1 MIDPGKAVKQSTEK
15 PAPPVAAAPKLLA
28 GVIFGLAF
36 GFLLQKG
43 GVGKFNILIGQLL
56 LQDWT
61 VAKIMLTAIVVGMV
75 GVFALH
81 HFAKVNLHIK
91 PTRIGAN
98 IIGGLLFGAG
108 FALMGYC
115 PGTAAAALGQGSWD
129 ALLRHGWTSRG
140 FVDFRRVL
148 RVAENDRGEVG
159 RPRQSSSAGFAA
171 RPARSVRGD
180 FCGAAYRGIV
190 RIGKGVSPMTVRR
203 TW

>member
-1 MIDPGKAVKQSTEK
+1 MIDPGKAVERSTEK
-15 PAPPVAAAPKLLA
+15 PAPTVAAANKLVA

-43 GVGKFNILIGQLL
+43 GVGKFNTLIGQLL

-61 VAKIMLTAIVVGMV
+61 VVKVMLTAIIVGMI
-75 GVFALH
+75 GVFTLH

-91 PTRIGAN
+91 PTRIGSN

-129 ALLRHGWTSRG
+129 ALFGMTGLVAGSWVFAELSAWTKRTVEKWGDLGKVLLPDLLHLPRG
-140 FVDFRRVL
+140 VV
-148 RVAENDRGEVG
+148 VVG
-159 RPRQSSSAGFAA
+159 LAVFLTAI
-171 RPARSVRGD
+171 
-180 FCGAAYRGIV
+180 IV
-190 RIGKGVSPMTVRR
+190 ILERFTTR
-203 TW
+203 

>member
-61 VAKIMLTAIVVGMV
+61 VAKIMLTAIVVGMI
-75 GVFALH
+75 GVFTLH

-91 PTRIGAN
+91 PTRIGSN

-108 FALMGYC
+108 FALIGYC

-129 ALLRHGWTSRG
+129 ALFGMAGLVAGSWMFAEFSASLKKTVEKWGDLGKVLLPDLLHVPRG
-140 FVDFRRVL
+140 VFVVIFAVL
-148 RVAENDRGEVG
+148 LATGLVALEKIF
-159 RPRQSSSAGFAA
+159 PR
-171 RPARSVRGD
+171 
-180 FCGAAYRGIV
+180 
-190 RIGKGVSPMTVRR
+190 
-203 TW
+203 